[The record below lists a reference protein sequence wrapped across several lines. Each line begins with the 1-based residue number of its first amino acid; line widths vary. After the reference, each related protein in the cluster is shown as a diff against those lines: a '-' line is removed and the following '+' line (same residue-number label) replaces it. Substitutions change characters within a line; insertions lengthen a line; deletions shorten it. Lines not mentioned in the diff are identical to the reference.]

1 MKKTKR
7 PFVLVADAVLLA
19 TIGTVFAACGDSAK
33 NAESADTANS
43 GMVTTVLPPVIMRP
57 PAPGDSTCP
66 RNGLW
71 QPCALVDRIVHAGLS
86 FKPTG
91 DTVRVPF
98 LPRPGVQ
105 YRVALTDTMVV
116 FFFDD
121 SLALQQAIAP
131 LDTLR
136 MAPATDS
143 VSPWPYQPVMMRSG
157 NMLALYFASNARQI
171 ERIKL
176 AITAGAPYQP

>member
-1 MKKTKR
+1 MKT
-7 PFVLVADAVLLA
+7 PFRC
-19 TIGTVFAACGDSAK
+19 IGTRFAAVAALGYVVALTACSGETKSA
-33 NAESADTANS
+33 ATDT
-43 GMVTTVLPPVIMRP
+43 GMAVTVMPPVIMRP
-57 PAPGDSTCP
+57 PAPSDSTCP

-71 QPCALVDRIVHAGLS
+71 QPCALVDRMVHAGLS

-98 LPRPGVQ
+98 FTPPGVQ

-121 SLALQQAIAP
+121 STALQRAITP
-131 LDTLR
+131 LDSIR
-136 MAPATDS
+136 MAPVADTA
-143 VSPWPYQPVMMRSG
+143 SPWPFIPTVIRSG

-176 AITAGAPYQP
+176 AITAGAPF